1 VTGDGRRER
10 LPLASRRVDREQV
23 VAFRVARQGLAE
35 RGSVPL
41 AEAAACPA
49 SDFVRGS
56 ALLALA
62 ARSDAVTRE
71 RYDEAVDAG
80 GLLLA
85 GSLRG
90 AIHAL
95 APADIALF
103 GRGLLTRDDD
113 ELAEQLGTGA
123 QRHLSDVGV
132 AAGEAL
138 NEIAAATAKALA
150 GGRTLTK
157 DELHEELRSRVREE
171 LLPWCE
177 GCGSHHV
184 SPMLWRYGAVQAG
197 ARLDSKRRYRMGKKG
212 RVPARA
218 AAEAARR
225 FLRTYGPATAKDF
238 GAWAGLARAHAR
250 RAWAEL
256 EDELVEVRPDGARV
270 WLLREDEA
278 ALASPP
284 QARGVRLLPPRDPYV
299 QHPDRASVVEDVELR
314 KKLFRPV
321 ANPGAVLQDGRIA
334 GLWRA
339 RAKSKRTEIEVEEL
353 GRIDRDALQ
362 DEAERVAALR
372 GTAGA
377 IVRWS

>member
-1 VTGDGRRER
+1 
-10 LPLASRRVDREQV
+10 VDREQV
-23 VAFRVARQGLAE
+23 WAFRVARQGLAE
-35 RGSVPL
+35 RGSVAL

-80 GLLLA
+80 ALVLA

-95 APADIALF
+95 APGDAALF
-103 GRGLLTRDDD
+103 GRSLLAADDD

-123 QRHLSDVGV
+123 QRHLKEVGV
-132 AAGEAL
+132 PAGEAL
-138 NEIAAATAKALA
+138 EEVAGATAQALA
-150 GGRTLTK
+150 RGRALTK
-157 DELHEELRSRVREE
+157 DELHEELRGRVRKE
-171 LLPWCE
+171 LLPWCK
-177 GCGSHHV
+177 GCQSHHV
-184 SPMLWRYGAVQAG
+184 APMLWRYGAVRAG
-197 ARLDSKRRYRMGKKG
+197 TRLDSGRRYRLGKKG

-218 AAEAARR
+218 PAEALRR
-225 FLRTYGPATAKDF
+225 FLRVYGPATTKDAA
-238 GAWAGLARAHAR
+238 AWAGLARAHGR
-250 RAWAEL
+250 RTWAEL
-256 EDELVEVRPDGARV
+256 EDELVEVRPDGKRA

-284 QARGVRLLPPRDPYV
+284 QARGLRLLPPRDPYV
-299 QHPDRASVVEDVELR
+299 QHPDRASVVDDAELR

-339 RAKSKRTEIEVEEL
+339 RAKGKRTEIEVEEL
-353 GRIDRDALQ
+353 GRIDRDGLQ
-362 DEAERVAALR
+362 DEAERVASLR
-372 GTAGA
+372 DADGVV
-377 IVRWS
+377 VRWS